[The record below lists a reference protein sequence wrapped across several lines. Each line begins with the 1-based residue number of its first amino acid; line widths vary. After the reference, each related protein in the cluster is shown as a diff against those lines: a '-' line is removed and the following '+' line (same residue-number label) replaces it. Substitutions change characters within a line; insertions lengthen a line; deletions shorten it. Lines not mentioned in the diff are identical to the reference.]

1 MRKLKFRTI
10 ILLFLPAVLSVSASA
25 ETVQAAG
32 ELVGIVNGLQ
42 NLSLYVRGTDAE
54 QEAASG
60 TASCRIGKAV
70 CRDLRTVSLAQDE
83 RPARTRIVI
92 DNSNSI
98 KEGDWTACL
107 QAADRMIRNRAS
119 NEWISVAT
127 FGIPTGGSDHED
139 IQVIS
144 DYSQDNELL
153 QQAVDSI
160 VRQDKKN
167 YINEVIYEE
176 LGAMAE
182 DQTAGYQRLI
192 LITDGGEEN
201 TSAAAVGRSGL
212 EEQIS
217 RRIFP
222 VYIVAAKGNSD
233 SMTDYLR
240 TICEESKGQYL
251 SLDDPEA
258 AAQKVSADESLT
270 VFQIPIPESEQD
282 GQTKNAQLVLAD
294 GTALTFELT
303 TPFGEV
309 PAKDTETETG
319 TENVTETEMERGA
332 ELSAGIETQAAAET
346 ITETE
351 MVTETE
357 METEMK
363 TSWKKRRFPMVLLL
377 ILLFLIV
384 AAAGIVIARMIRNK
398 NEQEEFSDDSDWPP
412 EGQQQGSVSDQTVLL
427 SDDDSALHQDAAG
440 ATELLINSHCTY
452 KLILHDR
459 HDPARSFSCDLKNPV
474 VIGRNSHL
482 ADITI
487 DYDRSV
493 SGKHCMVSTKG
504 GRFYVTDLGSG
515 NKTKV
520 NGTLISSETE
530 IFSGDVLKLGRVEL
544 RAEIQGGNGYEPASP
559 GGVKLKG
566 R

>member
-1 MRKLKFRTI
+1 M
-10 ILLFLPAVLSVSASA
+10 LSVSASA

-176 LGAMAE
+176 LGTMAE

-258 AAQKVSADESLT
+258 AALKVSADESLT

-332 ELSAGIETQAAAET
+332 
-346 ITETE
+346 
-351 MVTETE
+351 E